1 MKMDERKG
9 ELISA
14 ARELFQTRGL
24 TNTSIANI
32 ADKVGVTR
40 SLFYHYFANKQAIV
54 DAVIDENVDE
64 FMRRL
69 EQFEQSREILH
80 GNKDARIRGAL
91 NVARSSLVGD
101 DSFGRYILSENN
113 ALLRQQFCVRA
124 SKRFANKCVQMDQ
137 SSGLLEKR
145 YGIRY
150 PQSTMYVLCIGI
162 MSLLLQEPDVPD
174 EVLVEPIASVMH
186 LKI

>member
-14 ARELFQTRGL
+14 AKELFQTRGL

-69 EQFEQSREILH
+69 EQFELGR
-80 GNKDARIRGAL
+80 KARYEDKQARVHGAL
-91 NVARSSLVGD
+91 YVVRSSLVGE
-101 DSFGRYILSENN
+101 DSFGRHILTEKN

-124 SKRFANKCVQMDQ
+124 SKRFANKCAQMDQ

-150 PQSTMYVLCIGI
+150 PQATMYVLCIGV
-162 MSLLLQEPDVPD
+162 MSLLFQDPDVPD
-174 EVLVEPIASVMH
+174 EVLVEAIASVMH
-186 LKI
+186 LDI